1 MNINYKA
8 TTVILLI
15 LLVVTSLALVCSSF
29 HNTWQKKYAR
39 KDFGMHMMSDK
50 MMKHQNRENEERM
63 EKSSESMGSM
73 MMGMSANLKGKTG
86 DELDKAFLSEMI
98 VHHAGAVEMAKL
110 LQTGTK
116 RPELQKMAVDI
127 ITVQTAEIEMMKKWQ
142 SEWFA
147 TSTK

>member
-1 MNINYKA
+1 
-8 TTVILLI
+8 
-15 LLVVTSLALVCSSF
+15 
-29 HNTWQKKYAR
+29 
-39 KDFGMHMMSDK
+39 MHMMSDK